1 MRESDE
7 AWWRGRRKEEEEPSQ
22 DELNQ
27 FLGFSQVF
35 KMIIES
41 VSNTYCM
48 VSTCFIV
55 FLFAL
60 H

>member
-7 AWWRGRRKEEEEPSQ
+7 AWWRSRRREEEEPSQ

-35 KMIIES
+35 KMIVES
-41 VSNTYCM
+41 VSTAK
-48 VSTCFIV
+48 FISCGPII
-55 FLFAL
+55 
-60 H
+60 